1 MNLRTHQLPHPK
13 PPQRG
18 KETFDEVRRSPIE
31 EKVERIL
38 TILNQINRRDR
49 WRTVGGFF
57 RSVISMIPLLLFLG
71 SLWYLYAYGDV
82 LLERLTYEAV
92 KQAAALTGQNLD
104 SILKQLPSSNLGGLL
119 HLLR

>member
-1 MNLRTHQLPHPK
+1 M
-13 PPQRG
+13 
-18 KETFDEVRRSPIE
+18 D
-31 EKVERIL
+31 RIL
-38 TILNQINRRDR
+38 HYLNQMNRRDR

-57 RSVISMIPLLLFLG
+57 RSLISMIPLLLFLG

-82 LLERLTYEAV
+82 LLERLTYEAA

-104 SILKQLPSSNLGGLL
+104 SILKQLPSGNLGGLL